1 MKSFRQIHGP
11 IGLLAK
17 LWIGGS
23 YDNVAHQWKWRGS
36 QGDFPIRTFDWAP
49 GEPNNSAEEC
59 ITLFPAGYGHGWDGW
74 DYKWCD
80 GGCGAQFNFI
90 CEK

>member
-1 MKSFRQIHGP
+1 MTTQHISGYGEVVK
-11 IGLLAK
+11 
-17 LWIGGS
+17 
-23 YDNVAHQWKWRGS
+23 VT
-36 QGDFPIRTFDWAP
+36 FPIRTFDWAP